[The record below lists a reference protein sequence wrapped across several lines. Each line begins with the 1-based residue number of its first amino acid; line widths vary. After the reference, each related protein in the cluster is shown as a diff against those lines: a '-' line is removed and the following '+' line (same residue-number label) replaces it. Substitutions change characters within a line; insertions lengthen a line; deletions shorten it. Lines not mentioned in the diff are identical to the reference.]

1 MTVNEAIT
9 KAADIIGDSADR
21 QRMKAWIE
29 DIEETVLS
37 ETLRCHEGAEDNG
50 KTAPGADDGDR
61 ELFVPDPYSKLYV
74 LYIIMQNDLYL
85 RDSEQYMNSAS
96 VFASAYAAFCDKYN
110 REHMPLSV
118 SAVKLL

>member
-9 KAADIIGDSADR
+9 KAGDIIGEGADR
-21 QRMKAWIE
+21 QRMTAWLKE
-29 DIEETVLS
+29 IEETVLS
-37 ETLRCHEGAEDNG
+37 ETMRCHEGGTGEKKDALNC
-50 KTAPGADDGDR
+50 DDGDR

-118 SAVKLL
+118 SAVRLP